1 MEKSFSFPKSGSI
14 FEKTER
20 YGNSMITGYKVQI
33 EYDEPMPECCS
44 DCRFNYDWLY
54 CQLDKNK
61 QVTTHKE
68 EGRPKHC
75 ILVPIGYANA

>member
-1 MEKSFSFPKSGSI
+1 
-14 FEKTER
+14 
-20 YGNSMITGYKVQI
+20 MITGYKVQI

-75 ILVPIGYANA
+75 ILVPIGYANT